1 MRDSVTSP
9 NELVALP
16 PPDRTSLSCP
26 QLYCNR
32 CTWIG
37 NLVTGMKIVDKPISR
52 LLSRDIVWHL
62 LQLGMNES
70 DVLWSITPWST
81 LELGSRKAVNFPS
94 WIRSA
99 GLNIFCPIAG
109 MTKVTASAYQ
119 PLWCVTILSGAAI
132 VVVVVAV
139 LFADAVAAITLVDV
153 WNKRCPPIQN
163 VYFKIMKSLEYSSLC
178 NFSKTSLDWPQRV
191 RHRLLD
197 GRLSVRKISEYF
209 PISFQNHNYIFVI
222 IFCSKEIALPT
233 SISNNCPPCPGHA
246 HRSHF
251 RYIDE
256 TIGTNI

>member
-1 MRDSVTSP
+1 M
-9 NELVALP
+9 
-16 PPDRTSLSCP
+16 
-26 QLYCNR
+26 
-32 CTWIG
+32 
-37 NLVTGMKIVDKPISR
+37 SR
-52 LLSRDIVWHL
+52 LLSSDIVWHL

-94 WIRSA
+94 WIRPA
-99 GLNIFCPIAG
+99 GLNIFCPITG
-109 MTKVTASAYQ
+109 MTKVRASLYQ
-119 PLWCVTILSGAAI
+119 PLWCVTLLLVLLFLFLWFAAA

-139 LFADAVAAITLVDV
+139 LFADAVVAITLVDV
-153 WNKRCPPIQN
+153 WIKRCPPIQN

-178 NFSKTSLDWPQRV
+178 NFSETSLDWPQRV
-191 RHRLLD
+191 RHRLHD
-197 GRLSVRKISEYF
+197 GRLSVRIISEYF
-209 PISFQNHNYIFVI
+209 PTSFQNHNYIFVI

-251 RYIDE
+251 RCIDE